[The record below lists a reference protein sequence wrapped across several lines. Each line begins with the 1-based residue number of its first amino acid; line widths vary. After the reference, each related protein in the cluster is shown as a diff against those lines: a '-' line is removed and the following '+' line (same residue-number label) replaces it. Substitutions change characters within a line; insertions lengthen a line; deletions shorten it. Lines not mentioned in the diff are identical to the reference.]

1 MFDNFKDSQFVAY
14 SLLTNSIK
22 NNKISHAYLIDGNN
36 NEHAFDFV
44 MSLVKV
50 ILCKY
55 HYTNFDKCGSCNL
68 CNRIDS
74 GNYPEVKIISSDSL
88 VIKKEQLLE
97 LQSDFSKISVEGDYR
112 IYIIKDC
119 DKMNKQAS
127 NSLLKFLE
135 EPEEG
140 IIAILLTNNINKVLK
155 TIVSRCQLITLAKD
169 RHFNSDSTLKNFAYS
184 FCSSQEEIDNFL
196 EDQSKKDMIEAIIKF
211 ILYYEEN
218 GLDIMIYLK
227 KMWYNNFL
235 TRDDNIMAVFLMVL
249 FFVRSAL
256 IVDALPLENF
266 IFSSV
271 VNGTI
276 RLPKANILSSELR
289 ESSETISTLFSST
302 TAHPMLAEP
311 RSKPSILL
319 AMVLILLVTTNMQL
333 IY

>member
-1 MFDNFKDSQFVAY
+1 MFDNFKDSQFVAF

-22 NNKISHAYLIDGNN
+22 NNKISHAYLIDGNSD
-36 NEHAFDFV
+36 EHAFDFV

-249 FFVRSAL
+249 FYFDVFKYKYSLNDYFFCDYLDELKNVSNANSL
-256 IVDALPLENF
+256 DDILKKIDKCVEIKENLEYNL
-266 IFSSV
+266 
-271 VNGTI
+271 NTNLTI
-276 RLPKANILSSELR
+276 DN
-289 ESSETISTLFSST
+289 
-302 TAHPMLAEP
+302 
-311 RSKPSILL
+311 
-319 AMVLILLVTTNMQL
+319 LVIGL
-333 IY
+333 GE